1 MQYERGG
8 YFVSKRLVVAAGL
21 ATALVLSG
29 AACAKKDSGT
39 SSSAQIPIGVDIEL
53 SGPAAVQG
61 EAYQNALKLVA
72 AEINKKGLQV
82 NGQAKKI
89 KLIIKDNKS
98 DPNQSLTVAKGLIDN
113 DKVAAIIGG
122 GASPTTMSIVKTV
135 EDDKVP
141 LVSMGSSGEIVNPV
155 AERKYIFKTPANTP
169 VTASVMLQRF
179 QKVGIKKIGVLS
191 VDNAYGD
198 AGLSAWKDLQG
209 QGKIQIVGNQK
220 FDATAKDLTVPV
232 TNLVDKNPD
241 AIVVWAIPPQ
251 ASYAAQAL
259 VSAKFAPGKVY
270 FDTGAGAELF
280 VKGAGAQAEGMFMVH
295 SRVLAGDQ
303 ITATTPAAQAEKTFF
318 TDYSRQYGNFSG
330 FAPFAADALTA
341 IADAITKSGKD
352 DRESIRNALED
363 LQFDGANGTYQFS
376 AENHGGVGADSLT
389 LLTVKNG
396 TWTLPSS

>member
-1 MQYERGG
+1 M
-8 YFVSKRLVVAAGL
+8 SKRLVIAVGL

-39 SSSAQIPIGVDIEL
+39 SDSAVIPIGADIEL
-53 SGPAAVQG
+53 SGSAAVQG
-61 EAYQNALKLVA
+61 QAYQNALKLIA
-72 AEINKKGLQV
+72 NEINKKGIDV
-82 NGQAKKI
+82 GGQQKKI

-98 DPNQSLTVAKGLIDN
+98 DPTQSLAVAKGLIDN
-113 DKVAAIIGG
+113 DKVAALIGG

-135 EDDKVP
+135 EADKVP
-141 LVSMGSSGEIVNPV
+141 LVSMGSSGEIVNPI
-155 AERKYIFKTPANTP
+155 ADRKYIFKTPANTP

-179 QKVGIKKIGVLS
+179 QKVGIKKIAVLS

-198 AGLSAWKDLQG
+198 AGLGAWKDLQS
-209 QGKIQIVGNQK
+209 QGKIQIVGSQK
-220 FDATAKDLTVPV
+220 FAATAKDLTVPV
-232 TNLVDKNPD
+232 TNLVDKDPD

-251 ASYAAQAL
+251 ASYAAEAIKN
-259 VSAKFAPGKVY
+259 AKFSPGKVY

-280 VKGAGAQAEGMFMVH
+280 VKGAGADAEGMYMVH

-303 ITATTPAAQAEKTFF
+303 ITATTPAAQSEKTFF

-341 IADAITKSGKD
+341 ITDAITKAGKD
-352 DRESIRNALED
+352 DRQSIRDALEN
-363 LQFDGANGTYQFS
+363 LQFDGANGTYAFS
-376 AENHGGVGADSLT
+376 AQNHGGVGADSLT